1 MGRSRGSEDA
11 GKWEGA
17 GDGED
22 AGKWGGAGDGE
33 DARKWEGAG
42 DRKMQVSGKE
52 QGIGG
57 CR

>member
-22 AGKWGGAGDGE
+22 AGKWKGAGDGE
-33 DARKWEGAG
+33 EQRMG
-42 DRKMQVSGKE
+42 RMQVERGLGVNS
-52 QGIGG
+52 
-57 CR
+57 